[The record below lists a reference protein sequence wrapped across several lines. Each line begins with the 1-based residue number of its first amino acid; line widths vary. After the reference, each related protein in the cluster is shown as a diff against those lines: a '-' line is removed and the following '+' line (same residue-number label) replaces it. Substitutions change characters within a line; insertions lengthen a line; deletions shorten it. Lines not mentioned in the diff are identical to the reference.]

1 MQSLK
6 DKAKDQEN
14 KLNNDERIVKMEK
27 QLEWYKNEF
36 FSLLKLKDKNENH
49 KSEMMHT
56 IRDLQ
61 KEKEDKQDQIKA

>member
-1 MQSLK
+1 
-6 DKAKDQEN
+6 
-14 KLNNDERIVKMEK
+14 MEK

-49 KSEMMHT
+49 KIEMIHE
-56 IRDLQ
+56 IKNLQ